1 MQTKWRQN
9 DEDKQVTSPV
19 SLIISAFAPV
29 IDIAHTFTP
38 ELSKRPSRLILLEL
52 PGGHR
57 RLCGAI
63 IQQCFSQMDADVPD
77 ATDFS
82 SLKALWAVLQDPA
95 LRATI
100 LAMHDRS
107 DGGLFTTLVEMA
119 FAGHCGLTLDIPKN
133 EPLLPFLFN

>member
-1 MQTKWRQN
+1 MQMCPALGICIPVGKDSMSMQTKWRQN

-29 IDIAHTFTP
+29 IDIAQTLTP

-57 RLCGAI
+57 RLGGAI

-77 ATDFS
+77 APTSQASRLCGRCFKIQRCAPRFS
-82 SLKALWAVLQDPA
+82 
-95 LRATI
+95 RCTI
-100 LAMHDRS
+100 APMVGCS
-107 DGGLFTTLVEMA
+107 
-119 FAGHCGLTLDIPKN
+119 P
-133 EPLLPFLFN
+133 P